1 MPVSY
6 TPPMDVAELERQIE
20 QKFAPGPLL
29 AVQGLA
35 NTYDFEDDEELLLDP
50 AATRAWLIRTGLATE
65 DVEVGEAEYERLRE
79 FRTVVRS
86 LLENNLHPGEASVDL
101 GGLGRFAE
109 LGIPL
114 RVGPGGE
121 LELDMDP
128 AADVDAVIAQM
139 LGAIHAAQLSGD
151 WSRLKICNADDCRWA
166 FFDASKNR
174 GGQWC
179 SMEVCGNR
187 TKNRRYRA
195 ARSGEG

>member
-1 MPVSY
+1 MNV
-6 TPPMDVAELERQIE
+6 DELERQIE

-50 AATRAWLIRTGLATE
+50 VATREWLIRTGLADE
-65 DVEVGEAEYERLRE
+65 SIEVGKRDHERLRE
-79 FRTVVRS
+79 FRSVVRS
-86 LLENNLHPGEASVDL
+86 MLENNLHPGETPLDL
-101 GGLGRFAE
+101 TGLGRFAE

-114 RVGPGGE
+114 SVGPDGR
-121 LELDMDP
+121 LALDMDP
-128 AADVDAVIAQM
+128 APDVDTVIAQM
-139 LGAIHAAQLSGD
+139 LGAIHAAQLED
-151 WSRLKICNADDCRWA
+151 DFRRLKICNADDCRWA

-174 GGQWC
+174 RGQWC

>member
-1 MPVSY
+1 MNVE
-6 TPPMDVAELERQIE
+6 ELQRQIE

-35 NTYDFEDDEELLLDP
+35 NTYDFEDDEELLGDP
-50 AATRAWLIRTGLATE
+50 AATRAWLIRSGLATE
-65 DVEVGEAEYERLRE
+65 SVVVGEAEHERLRE
-79 FRTVVRS
+79 FRAVVRS
-86 LLENNLHPGEASVDL
+86 MLENNLHPGETPVDL
-101 GGLGRFAE
+101 SGLGRFAE

-114 RVGPGGE
+114 SVGAGGE
-121 LELDMDP
+121 LELDTEP
-128 AADVDAVIAQM
+128 AADVETVIAQM
-139 LGAIHAAQLSGD
+139 LGAIHAAQLAGD

-166 FFDASKNR
+166 FFDSSRNR

-195 ARSGEG
+195 SRAE